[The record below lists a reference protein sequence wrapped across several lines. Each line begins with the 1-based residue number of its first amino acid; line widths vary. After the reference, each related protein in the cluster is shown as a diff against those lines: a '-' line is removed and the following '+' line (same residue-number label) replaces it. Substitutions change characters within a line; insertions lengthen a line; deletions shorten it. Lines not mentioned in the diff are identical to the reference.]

1 MKRFPWYLM
10 VVFVVVVLLLPQSAT
25 AQDDASPTVG
35 MQDGRYSVG
44 FATSWPSYGLSGTLH
59 VSDALTGEVIAG
71 FFGTV
76 SNFGGRAWYRFNRN
90 EAHDLYAYAGASLHR
105 YNFLNNSEN
114 VLGIGGGAGVEVSM
128 RKILD
133 NDDFPPIFWTAELGL
148 AYADFDV
155 FDGFSTMTFGSG
167 IRYRFGAR

>member
-1 MKRFPWYLM
+1 MISSPPPA
-10 VVFVVVVLLLPQSAT
+10 V
-25 AQDDASPTVG
+25 AQDAATPTVG
-35 MQDGRYSVG
+35 VQDGRYSVG

-59 VSDALTGEVIAG
+59 LSEALTAEAIAG

-90 EAHDLYAYAGASLHR
+90 EAHDLYAYVGASIHR
-105 YNFLNNSEN
+105 YSFLNDAEN
-114 VLGIGGGAGVEVSM
+114 VLGLGGGAGVEVSM

-133 NDDFPPIFWTAELGL
+133 NDDFPPIFWTAEVGL

-167 IRYRFGAR
+167 LRYRFGGR